1 LAPSYQA
8 EKKYMAGYMHES
20 GYNQRRI
27 VAFVAI
33 VALHVFIA
41 WAFITGFGQ
50 AMVAQIVKD
59 VQVSIIK
66 PDDVKETPPPP
77 PKPNL
82 DKPPPVSV
90 PPPIVT
96 INIPIEAP
104 VMVVTDR
111 PPPPVRP
118 VAVIAGT
125 PVQTVQLPDCKEDYY
140 PAQALRLNQA
150 GSAVVKLCIG
160 ANNKISGPVELVTSS
175 GFPLLDEAAG
185 KCMAAG
191 RYKAGTMEGKP
202 VASCKN
208 YKVTFKPKD

>member
-1 LAPSYQA
+1 
-8 EKKYMAGYMHES
+8 MAGYMHDT
-20 GYNQRRI
+20 GYGQRRI
-27 VAFVAI
+27 MAFVAI

-66 PDDVKETPPPP
+66 PDEVKETPPPP

-90 PPPIVT
+90 PPPLVT

-111 PPPPVRP
+111 PPPPPRAIVT
-118 VAVIAGT
+118 IAGT
-125 PVQTVQLPDCKEDYY
+125 PVVTVAQPNCGEDYY
-140 PAQALRLNQA
+140 PAQALRLDQH
-150 GSAVVKLCIG
+150 GSAVVKVCVG
-160 ANNKISGPVELVTSS
+160 VNNKISGPIDLVTTS
-175 GFPLLDEAAG
+175 GFPMLDEAAA

-191 RYKAGTMEGKP
+191 RFKAGTIEGKP
-202 VASCKN
+202 VPSCKN

>member
-1 LAPSYQA
+1 
-8 EKKYMAGYMHES
+8 MHDS
-20 GYNQRRI
+20 GYGQRRI
-27 VAFVAI
+27 MAFVAI

-66 PDDVKETPPPP
+66 PDEVKETPPPP
-77 PKPNL
+77 PKPTL
-82 DKPPPVSV
+82 DRPPPVSV

-104 VMVVTDR
+104 VMMVTDR
-111 PPPPVRP
+111 PPPPVRAI
-118 VAVIAGT
+118 VAVAST
-125 PVQTVQLPDCKEDYY
+125 QVVTVQLPDCKEEYY

-150 GSAVVKLCIG
+150 GSAVVKLCVG
-160 ANNKISGPVELVTSS
+160 VNNKIDRPVELITTS
-175 GFPLLDEAAG
+175 GFPLLDEAAA
-185 KCMAAG
+185 KCMTAG
-191 RYKAGTMEGKP
+191 RYKAGTIEGK
-202 VASCKN
+202 AAATCKN

>member
-1 LAPSYQA
+1 
-8 EKKYMAGYMHES
+8 MAGYMHDP
-20 GYNQRRI
+20 GYSQRRI
-27 VAFVAI
+27 MAFVAI
-33 VALHVFIA
+33 IALHVFIA

-66 PDDVKETPPPP
+66 TDEVKETPPPP

-82 DKPPPVSV
+82 DRPPPVSV

-104 VMVVTDR
+104 PMVVTDR
-111 PPPPVRP
+111 PPPPRP
-118 VAVIAGT
+118 VAIVAST
-125 PVQTVQLPDCKEDYY
+125 PVVTVQQPDCGEDYY
-140 PAQALRLNQA
+140 PAQALRLDQH
-150 GSAVVKLCIG
+150 GSAVVKVCVGL
-160 ANNKISGPVELVTSS
+160 NNKIDRPIELVTTS
-175 GFPLLDEAAG
+175 GFPMLDEAAA

-191 RYKAGTMEGKP
+191 RFKAGTIEGKP
-202 VASCKN
+202 AASCKN